1 MVLMTKKWWHDS
13 VIYQI
18 YPKSFNDSNSDG
30 IGDLQGVIEKLD
42 YLNKLGIDLIWL
54 SPVFSSPMKDN
65 GYDIDDYYAIAE
77 QFGSME
83 EMEKLIAEADNRGI
97 GIMMDLVINHS
108 SDQHQWFKESRQSKA
123 NPKRD
128 YYIWKDPKADG
139 SPPTNWRSIFG
150 GSAWTFDEKTG
161 QYYLHTFAEEQPDLN
176 WENKKLRRELY
187 QMVNWWLDKGLA
199 GFRVDAIS
207 YIKKNQFKDQKVNGP
222 DGLSSI
228 FEASANQ
235 PGILDLLNELKA
247 ETFSNYQIVTVAELY
262 AEENERMQ
270 EFAGDDGPFDLV
282 FDFRHVDLDL
292 SEGSEWFKERDW
304 DLVELK
310 ERLNEIQKTYS
321 AERRAAIF
329 WENHDQPRSLNK
341 YLNEDEINDYSI
353 KMLAAVFMLQRGIP
367 FIYQGQEI
375 GMSNVKFN
383 DIDDYQ
389 DLATHGLYQEA
400 LKAGYDK
407 EEVMEVVWRRSR
419 DNSRTPM
426 QWSEAKNAGFSKTE
440 PWLKVNP
447 NYQEINVEENLKD
460 DNSIFYF
467 YKELIK
473 LRKNSPYQEIIVEGE
488 YQPILE
494 SDQNLIAYL
503 RVKAGEKLLLI
514 ANFKNKKVNLN
525 LEYQIEEIILSNY
538 PNHDY
543 RDLKNEKLD
552 YQLNPFETILFKVE

>member
-1 MVLMTKKWWHDS
+1 MILMNKKWWHDS

-30 IGDLQGVIEKLD
+30 IGDLRGIIEKLD
-42 YLNKLGIDLIWL
+42 YLNQLGIDLIWL

-83 EMEKLIAEADNRGI
+83 DMEKLIAEADKRGI

-108 SDQHQWFKESRQSKA
+108 SDQHRWFKESRQSKA

-161 QYYLHTFAEEQPDLN
+161 QYYLHTFAKEQPDLN
-176 WENKKLRRELY
+176 WENKKLRQELY
-187 QMVNWWLDKGLA
+187 QMVNWWLEKGLA

-207 YIKKNQFKDQKVNGP
+207 YIKKNQFKDQKVNGQ

-262 AEENERMQ
+262 AEDNKRMQ

-341 YLNEDEINDYSI
+341 YLSEDEINDYSI

-407 EEVMEVVWRRSR
+407 DEVMEVVWRRSR

-426 QWSEAKNAGFSKTE
+426 QWSEAKNAGFSKAD

-447 NYQEINVEENLKD
+447 NYQEINVEENLKN
-460 DNSIFYF
+460 DNSVFSF

-473 LRKNSPYQEIIVEGE
+473 LRKKSPYQEIIVEGK
-488 YQPILE
+488 YQPLLE

-503 RVKAGEKLLLI
+503 REKEGEKLLLA
-514 ANFKNKKVNLN
+514 ANFKNKEVKINLD
-525 LEYQIEEIILSNY
+525 YQVEEIILSNY
-538 PNHDY
+538 PEFDY
-543 RDLKNEKLD
+543 RALKGKRID
-552 YQLNPFETILFKVE
+552 YQLSPFETILLKVK

>member
-247 ETFSNYQIVTVAELY
+247 ETFFNYQILTVAELY
-262 AEENERMQ
+262 AEDNKRMQ
-270 EFAGDDGPFDLV
+270 EFTGDDGPFDLV

-292 SEGSEWFKERDW
+292 SEGSEWFKQRDW

-321 AERRAAIF
+321 ANRRPAIF

>member
-1 MVLMTKKWWHDS
+1 MTYKWWHDS

-18 YPKSFNDSNSDG
+18 YPKSFNDSNKDG
-30 IGDLQGVIEKLD
+30 IGDLRGIIEKLD
-42 YLNKLGIDLIWL
+42 YLNHLGIDLIWL

-83 EMEKLIAEADNRGI
+83 DMEELIAEADKRGI

-108 SDQHQWFKESRQSKA
+108 SDQHQWFKESRKST
-123 NPKRD
+123 NNSKRD

-139 SPPTNWRSIFG
+139 GPPTNWRSIFG
-150 GSAWTFDEKTG
+150 GSAWKYDEQTA
-161 QYYLHTFAEEQPDLN
+161 QYYLHTFAAEQPDLN
-176 WENKKLRRELY
+176 WENKKLRQELY

-207 YIKKNQFKDQKVNGP
+207 YIKKDEFEDQEVNGP
-222 DGLSSI
+222 DGLGSI

-235 PGILDLLNELKA
+235 SGILNYLNELKK
-247 ETFSNYQIVTVAELY
+247 ETFANYKIVTVAELY
-262 AEENERMQ
+262 AEDNQRMQ
-270 EFAGDDGPFDLV
+270 EFVGNDAPFDLV

-292 SEGSEWFKERDW
+292 SEGSEWFKARDW

-310 ERLNEIQKTYS
+310 ERLNEIQKTY
-321 AERRAAIF
+321 ADERRPTLF

-353 KMLAAVFMLQRGIP
+353 KMMAAVFMLQRGIP

-375 GMSNVKFN
+375 GMTNVKFAQ
-383 DIDDYQ
+383 IDEYQ
-389 DLATHGLYQEA
+389 DLATHGLYEEA
-400 LKAGYDK
+400 LKAGYSK

-426 QWSEAKNAGFSKTE
+426 QWSAAKSAGFSEAE

-447 NYQEINVEENLKD
+447 NYCEINVEKNLKD
-460 DNSIFYF
+460 DNSVFYF

-473 LRKNSPYQEIIVEGE
+473 LRKNSPYQEIIVEGS
-488 YQPILE
+488 YQPLLE
-494 SDQNLIAYL
+494 SDPDLIAYL
-503 RVKAGEKLLLI
+503 REKEGEKLFLA
-514 ANFKNKKVNLN
+514 ANFKNKKVNLD
-525 LEYQIEEIILSNY
+525 LDYQVEEIILSNY
-538 PNHDY
+538 PDYDY
-543 RDLKNEKLD
+543 RDLKDEKLN
-552 YQLNPFETILFKVE
+552 YQLSPFETILFKVK

>member
-1 MVLMTKKWWHDS
+1 MVVMTEKWWYDS

-18 YPKSFNDSNSDG
+18 YPKSFNDSNNDG
-30 IGDLQGVIEKLD
+30 IGDLRGIIEKLD
-42 YLNKLGIDLIWL
+42 YLNRLGIDLIWL

-83 EMEKLIAEADNRGI
+83 DMEELIAEADKRGI

-108 SDQHQWFKESRQSKA
+108 SDQHRWFKESRKSKD

-128 YYIWKDPKADG
+128 YYIWKEPKADG
-139 SPPTNWRSIFG
+139 GPPTNWRSIFG
-150 GSAWTFDEKTG
+150 GSAWTYDQQTE

-176 WENKKLRRELY
+176 WENKKLRQELY

-207 YIKKNQFKDQKVNGP
+207 YIKKSGFKDQKVNGP

-262 AEENERMQ
+262 AEDNKRMQ
-270 EFAGDDGPFDLV
+270 EFAGDDAPFDLV

-292 SEGSEWFKERDW
+292 SEGSEWFKARDW
-304 DLVELK
+304 DLIELK
-310 ERLNEIQKTYS
+310 ERLNEIQKTY
-321 AERRAAIF
+321 ADDRRAAIF

-341 YLNEDEINDYSI
+341 YLNEAEINDYSI

-375 GMSNVKFN
+375 GMSNVKFEN
-383 DIDDYQ
+383 IDDYQ

>member
-1 MVLMTKKWWHDS
+1 MTEKWWHDS

-18 YPKSFNDSNSDG
+18 YPKSFNDSNNDG
-30 IGDLQGVIEKLD
+30 IGDLRGIIEKLD
-42 YLNKLGIDLIWL
+42 YLKQLGIDLIWL

-83 EMEKLIAEADNRGI
+83 DLEKLIAEADKRGI

-108 SDQHQWFKESRQSKA
+108 SDQHQWFKESKKSKT

-128 YYIWKDPKADG
+128 YYIWKDPKTDG
-139 SPPTNWRSIFG
+139 GAPTNWRSIFG
-150 GSAWTFDEKTG
+150 GSAWTFDEKTE
-161 QYYLHTFAEEQPDLN
+161 QYYLHTFAKEQPDLN
-176 WENKKLRRELY
+176 WENNKLRQELY

-207 YIKKNQFKDQKVNGP
+207 YIKKNKFKDKKINGP
-222 DGLSSI
+222 DGLGSI
-228 FEASANQ
+228 FKASANQ
-235 PGILDLLNELKA
+235 PGILDYLKDLKK
-247 ETFSNYQIVTVAELY
+247 ETFANYKIVTVAELY

-292 SEGSEWFKERDW
+292 SEGSEWFKARDW

-310 ERLNEIQKTYS
+310 ERLNEIQKTYDGK
-321 AERRAAIF
+321 RRATLF

-375 GMSNVKFN
+375 GMSNVKFKS
-383 DIDDYQ
+383 IDDYQ

-426 QWSEAKNAGFSKTE
+426 QWSAEKNAGFSEAE
-440 PWLKVNP
+440 PWLKLNP
-447 NYQEINVEENLKD
+447 NYQKINVEENLKD
-460 DNSIFYF
+460 SNSVFYF
-467 YKELIK
+467 YKELIQ
-473 LRKNSPYQEIIVEGE
+473 LRKNSPYQEIIVNGS
-488 YQPILE
+488 YQPLLE
-494 SDQNLIAYL
+494 SDSDLIAYF
-503 RVKAGEKLLLI
+503 RKNSEEKLLLI
-514 ANFKNKKVNLN
+514 ANFKNRKVDLNLN
-525 LEYQIEEIILSNY
+525 YQVEEMILSNY
-538 PNHDY
+538 PDYDY
-543 RDLKNEKLD
+543 RDLKNNIIN
-552 YQLNPFETILFKVE
+552 YQLSPFETILLKVK

>member
-1 MVLMTKKWWHDS
+1 MTEKWWYDS

-18 YPKSFNDSNSDG
+18 YPKSFNDSNNDG
-30 IGDLQGVIEKLD
+30 IGDLRGIIEKLD
-42 YLNKLGIDLIWL
+42 YLNRLGIDLIWL

-83 EMEKLIAEADNRGI
+83 DMEELIAEADKRGI

-108 SDQHQWFKESRQSKA
+108 SDQHRWFKESRKSKD

-128 YYIWKDPKADG
+128 YYIWKEPKADG
-139 SPPTNWRSIFG
+139 GPPTNWRSIFG
-150 GSAWTFDEKTG
+150 GSAWTYDQQTE

-176 WENKKLRRELY
+176 WENKKLRQELY

-207 YIKKNQFKDQKVNGP
+207 YIKKSGFKDQKVNGP

-262 AEENERMQ
+262 AEDNKRMQ
-270 EFAGDDGPFDLV
+270 EFAGDDAPFDLV

-292 SEGSEWFKERDW
+292 SEGSEWFKARDW
-304 DLVELK
+304 DLIELK
-310 ERLNEIQKTYS
+310 ERLNEIQKTY
-321 AERRAAIF
+321 ADDRRAAIF

-341 YLNEDEINDYSI
+341 YLNEAEINDYSI

-375 GMSNVKFN
+375 GMSNVKFEN
-383 DIDDYQ
+383 IDDYQ

>member
-1 MVLMTKKWWHDS
+1 MILMTEKWWHDS

-30 IGDLQGVIEKLD
+30 IGDLRGIIEKLD
-42 YLNKLGIDLIWL
+42 YLNRLGIDLIWL

-83 EMEKLIAEADNRGI
+83 EMEELIAEADKRGI

-108 SDQHQWFKESRQSKA
+108 SDQHRWFKESRKSKA
-123 NPKRD
+123 SPKRD

-150 GSAWTFDEKTG
+150 GSAWTYDQHTK
-161 QYYLHTFAEEQPDLN
+161 QYYLHTFAKEQPDLN
-176 WENKKLRRELY
+176 WENKKLRQELY
-187 QMVNWWLDKGLA
+187 QLVNWWLEKGLA
-199 GFRVDAIS
+199 GFRIDAIS
-207 YIKKNQFKDQKVNGP
+207 YIKKSRFKDQKVNGP
-222 DGLSSI
+222 DGLGSI

-247 ETFSNYQIVTVAELY
+247 ETFSNYQILTVAELY
-262 AEENERMQ
+262 AEDNKRMQ

-310 ERLNEIQKTYS
+310 ERLNEIQKTY
-321 AERRAAIF
+321 ADDRRAAIF

-341 YLNEDEINDYSI
+341 YLSEAEINDYSI

-375 GMSNVKFN
+375 GMSNVKFEN
-383 DIDDYQ
+383 IDDYQ

-426 QWSEAKNAGFSKTE
+426 QWSDAENAGFSKAE

-447 NYQEINVEENLKD
+447 NYQEINVEENLKN

-473 LRKNSPYQEIIVEGE
+473 LRKNSPYQEIIVDGK
-488 YQPILE
+488 YQPLLE
-494 SDQNLIAYL
+494 SDPNLIAYL
-503 RVKAGEKLLLI
+503 REKEGEKLLLA
-514 ANFKNKKVNLN
+514 ANFKNKEVEINLD
-525 LEYQIEEIILSNY
+525 YQVAEIILSNY
-538 PNHDY
+538 PEFDY
-543 RDLKNEKLD
+543 RALKGKKID
-552 YQLNPFETILFKVE
+552 YQLSPFETILLKVK

>member
-1 MVLMTKKWWHDS
+1 MTEKWWHDS

-18 YPKSFNDSNSDG
+18 YPKSFNDSNNDG
-30 IGDLQGVIEKLD
+30 IGDLRGIIEKLD
-42 YLNKLGIDLIWL
+42 YLNRLGIDLIWL

-77 QFGSME
+77 QFGSMDD
-83 EMEKLIAEADNRGI
+83 MEDLIAEADKRGI

-108 SDQHQWFKESRQSKA
+108 SDQHHWFRESRKSKS

-128 YYIWKDPKADG
+128 YYIWKDPKANGD
-139 SPPTNWRSIFG
+139 PPTNWRSIFG
-150 GSAWTFDEKTG
+150 GSAWSYDEKTE

-176 WENKKLRRELY
+176 WENKELRQELY

-207 YIKKNQFKDQKVNGP
+207 YIKKNEFKDQEVNGP

-235 PGILDLLNELKA
+235 SGILDYLNELKT
-247 ETFSNYQIVTVAELY
+247 ETFSNYQLVTVAELY
-262 AEENERMQ
+262 AEDNQRMKD
-270 EFAGDDGPFDLV
+270 FSGDNGPFDLV

-292 SEGSEWFKERDW
+292 SEGSEWFKARDW

-310 ERLNEIQKTYS
+310 ERLNEIQKTY
-321 AERRAAIF
+321 AGKRRATLF

-341 YLNEDEINDYSI
+341 YLNEEEINDYSI

-375 GMSNVKFN
+375 GMTNVKFSE
-383 DIDDYQ
+383 IDDYQ

-400 LKAGYDK
+400 LKAGYDHDQIMK
-407 EEVMEVVWRRSR
+407 IIWRRSR

-426 QWSEAKNAGFSKTE
+426 QWSAENNAGFSEAE
-440 PWLKVNP
+440 PWLKLNP
-447 NYQEINVEENLKD
+447 NFDQINVEENLKD
-460 DNSIFYF
+460 YNSVFYF
-467 YKELIK
+467 YHELIK
-473 LRKNSPYQEIIVEGE
+473 LRKNSPYQKIIVDGK
-488 YQPILE
+488 YQPLLK
-494 SDQNLIAYL
+494 SDTDLIAYL
-503 RVKAGEKLLLI
+503 REKDGEKLLLV
-514 ANFKNKKVNLN
+514 ANFKNKKVDLD
-525 LEYQIEEIILSNY
+525 LDYQVQEIILSNY
-538 PNHDY
+538 PEYDY
-543 RDLKNEKLD
+543 RTLKNKD
-552 YQLNPFETILFKVE
+552 IAYQLTPFETILFKVK

>member
-1 MVLMTKKWWHDS
+1 MTYKWWHDS

-18 YPKSFNDSNSDG
+18 YPKSFNDSNKDG
-30 IGDLQGVIEKLD
+30 IGDLSGIIEKLD
-42 YLNKLGIDLIWL
+42 YLNHLGIDLIWL

-83 EMEKLIAEADNRGI
+83 DMEELIAEADKRGI

-108 SDQHQWFKESRQSKA
+108 SDQHQWFKKSRKST
-123 NPKRD
+123 NNSKRD

-139 SPPTNWRSIFG
+139 GPPTNWRSIFG
-150 GSAWTFDEKTG
+150 GSAWKYDEQTA
-161 QYYLHTFAEEQPDLN
+161 QYYLHTFAAEQPDLN
-176 WENKKLRRELY
+176 WENKKLRQELY

-207 YIKKNQFKDQKVNGP
+207 YIKKDEFEDQEVNGP
-222 DGLSSI
+222 DGLGSI
-228 FEASANQ
+228 FETSANQ
-235 PGILDLLNELKA
+235 SGILNYLNELKK
-247 ETFSNYQIVTVAELY
+247 ETFANYKIVTVAELY
-262 AEENERMQ
+262 AEDNQRMQ
-270 EFAGDDGPFDLV
+270 EFSGDDGPFDLV

-292 SEGSEWFKERDW
+292 SEGSEWFKARDW

-310 ERLNEIQKTYS
+310 ERLNEIQKTY
-321 AERRAAIF
+321 ADERRPTLF

-353 KMLAAVFMLQRGIP
+353 KMLAAVFMLQRGIS

-375 GMSNVKFN
+375 GMTNVKFAQ
-383 DIDDYQ
+383 IDEYQ
-389 DLATHGLYQEA
+389 DLATHGLYEEA
-400 LKAGYDK
+400 LKAGYSK
-407 EEVMEVVWRRSR
+407 EEVMEAVWRRSR

-426 QWSEAKNAGFSKTE
+426 QWSAAKNAGFSEAE

-447 NYQEINVEENLKD
+447 NYNEINVEKNLKD
-460 DNSIFYF
+460 DNSVFYF

-473 LRKNSPYQEIIVEGE
+473 LRKNSPYQEIIVEGS

-494 SDQNLIAYL
+494 SDPDLIAYL
-503 RVKAGEKLLLI
+503 REKEGENLLLA
-514 ANFKNKKVNLN
+514 ANFKNKKVDLD
-525 LEYQIEEIILSNY
+525 LDYQVEEIILNNY
-538 PNHDY
+538 PDYNY
-543 RDLKNEKLD
+543 RDLKDKKLN
-552 YQLNPFETILFKVE
+552 YQLSPFETILFKVK

>member
-1 MVLMTKKWWHDS
+1 MTKKWWHDS

>member
-1 MVLMTKKWWHDS
+1 MNKKWWHDS

-30 IGDLQGVIEKLD
+30 IGDLRGIIEKLD
-42 YLNKLGIDLIWL
+42 YLNQLGIDLIWL

-83 EMEKLIAEADNRGI
+83 DMEELIAEADKRGI

-108 SDQHQWFKESRQSKA
+108 SDQHRWFKESRKSKA
-123 NPKRD
+123 SPKRD

-161 QYYLHTFAEEQPDLN
+161 QYYLHTFAKEQPDLN
-176 WENKKLRRELY
+176 WENKKLRQELY
-187 QMVNWWLDKGLA
+187 QMVNWWLEKGLA

-207 YIKKNQFKDQKVNGP
+207 YIKKNQFKDQKVNGQ

-262 AEENERMQ
+262 AEDNKRMQ

-341 YLNEDEINDYSI
+341 YLSEDEINDYSI

-407 EEVMEVVWRRSR
+407 DEVMEVVWRRSR

-426 QWSEAKNAGFSKTE
+426 QWSEAKNAGFSKAD

-447 NYQEINVEENLKD
+447 NYQEINVEENLKN
-460 DNSIFYF
+460 DNSVFSF

-473 LRKNSPYQEIIVEGE
+473 LRKKSPYQEIIVEGK
-488 YQPILE
+488 YQPLLE

-503 RVKAGEKLLLI
+503 REKEGEKLLLA
-514 ANFKNKKVNLN
+514 ANFKNKEVKINLD
-525 LEYQIEEIILSNY
+525 YQVEEIILSNY
-538 PNHDY
+538 PEFDY
-543 RDLKNEKLD
+543 RALKGKRID
-552 YQLNPFETILFKVE
+552 YQLSPFETILLKVK

>member
-1 MVLMTKKWWHDS
+1 MVLMTHKWWHDS

-18 YPKSFNDSNSDG
+18 YPKSFNDSNKDG
-30 IGDLQGVIEKLD
+30 IGDLRGIIEKLD
-42 YLNKLGIDLIWL
+42 YLNHLGIDLIWL

-83 EMEKLIAEADNRGI
+83 DMEELIAEADKRGI

-108 SDQHQWFKESRQSKA
+108 SDQHQWFKESRKSR
-123 NPKRD
+123 NNSKRD
-128 YYIWKDPKADG
+128 YYIWKDPKEDG
-139 SPPTNWRSIFG
+139 GPTTNWRSIFG
-150 GSAWTFDEKTG
+150 GSAWTYDEKTE
-161 QYYLHTFAEEQPDLN
+161 QYYLHTFAAEQPDLN
-176 WENKKLRRELY
+176 WENKELRQELY

-207 YIKKNQFKDQKVNGP
+207 YIKKDKFKDQAVNGP
-222 DGLSSI
+222 DGLGSI

-235 PGILDLLNELKA
+235 PGILSYLNELKA

-262 AEENERMQ
+262 AEDNKRMK
-270 EFAGDDGPFDLV
+270 EFSGDDGPFDLV

-292 SEGSEWFKERDW
+292 SEGSEWFKARDW

-310 ERLNEIQKTYS
+310 ERLNEIQKTY
-321 AERRAAIF
+321 ADERRPTLF

-375 GMSNVKFN
+375 GMKNVKFAQ
-383 DIDDYQ
+383 IDEYQ
-389 DLATHGLYQEA
+389 DLATHGLYEEA
-400 LKAGYDK
+400 LKAGYSK

-426 QWSEAKNAGFSKTE
+426 QWSVAKNAGFSEAE

-447 NYQEINVEENLKD
+447 NYSEINVEKNLKD
-460 DNSIFYF
+460 DNSVFYF

-473 LRKNSPYQEIIVEGE
+473 LRKNSPYQEIIVEGS
-488 YQPILE
+488 YQPLLE
-494 SDQNLIAYL
+494 SDSDLIAYL
-503 RVKAGEKLLLI
+503 REKEGEKLLLA
-514 ANFKNKKVNLN
+514 ANFKNKKVDLD
-525 LEYQIEEIILSNY
+525 LDYQVEEIILSNY
-538 PNHDY
+538 PDYDY
-543 RDLKNEKLD
+543 RDLKDKKLN
-552 YQLNPFETILFKVE
+552 YKLSPFETILFKVK

>member
-1 MVLMTKKWWHDS
+1 MTEKWWHDS

-30 IGDLQGVIEKLD
+30 IGDLRGIIEKLD
-42 YLNKLGIDLIWL
+42 YLNHLGIDLIWL

-83 EMEKLIAEADNRGI
+83 DMEELIAEADKRGI

-108 SDQHQWFKESRQSKA
+108 SDQHQWFKESRKSKD

-128 YYIWKDPKADG
+128 YYIWKESEADG
-139 SPPTNWRSIFG
+139 GPPTNWRSIFG
-150 GSAWTFDEKTG
+150 GSVWTYDEKTE

-176 WENKKLRRELY
+176 WENKKLRQELY

-207 YIKKNQFKDQKVNGP
+207 YIKKDKFEDQEVNGP
-222 DGLSSI
+222 DGLGSI

-235 PGILDLLNELKA
+235 PGILNYLNELK
-247 ETFSNYQIVTVAELY
+247 EKTFANYKIVTVAELY
-262 AEENERMQ
+262 AEDNQRMK
-270 EFAGDDGPFDLV
+270 EFSGDDGPFDLV

-292 SEGSEWFKERDW
+292 SEGSEWFKAREW

-310 ERLNEIQKTYS
+310 ERLNEIQKTY
-321 AERRAAIF
+321 AEERRPTLF

-341 YLNEDEINDYSI
+341 YLNKNEINDYSI

-375 GMSNVKFN
+375 GMTNVKFSE
-383 DIDDYQ
+383 IDDYQ
-389 DLATHGLYQEA
+389 DLATHGLYKEA
-400 LKAGYDK
+400 IKAGYSKD
-407 EEVMEVVWRRSR
+407 EVMEVVWRRSR

-426 QWSEAKNAGFSKTE
+426 QWTAEKNAGFSETE
-440 PWLKVNP
+440 PWLKLNP
-447 NYQEINVEENLKD
+447 NYDEINVEENLKD
-460 DNSIFYF
+460 DNSVFYF

-473 LRKNSPYQEIIVEGE
+473 LRKNSPYQEIIVNGS
-488 YQPILE
+488 YQPLLE
-494 SDQNLIAYL
+494 SDSNLIVYL
-503 RVKAGEKLLLI
+503 REKEGEKLLLA
-514 ANFKNKKVNLN
+514 ANFKNKKIDLN
-525 LEYQIEEIILSNY
+525 LDYQVEEIILSNY
-538 PNHDY
+538 PDYDY
-543 RDLKNEKLD
+543 RELKNKKID
-552 YQLNPFETILFKVE
+552 YQLSPFETILFKVE

>member
-1 MVLMTKKWWHDS
+1 MTEKWWYDS

-18 YPKSFNDSNSDG
+18 YPKSFNDSNNDG
-30 IGDLQGVIEKLD
+30 IGDLRGIIEKLD
-42 YLNKLGIDLIWL
+42 YLNRLGIDLIWL

-83 EMEKLIAEADNRGI
+83 DMEELIAEADKRGI

-108 SDQHQWFKESRQSKA
+108 SDQHRWFKESRKSKD

-128 YYIWKDPKADG
+128 YYIWKEPKADG
-139 SPPTNWRSIFG
+139 GPPTNWRSIFG
-150 GSAWTFDEKTG
+150 GSAWTYDQQTE

-176 WENKKLRRELY
+176 WENKKLRQELY

-207 YIKKNQFKDQKVNGP
+207 YIKKSGFKDQKVNGP

-235 PGILDLLNELKA
+235 PGILNLLDELKA

-262 AEENERMQ
+262 AEDNKRMQ
-270 EFAGDDGPFDLV
+270 EFAGDDAPFDLV

-292 SEGSEWFKERDW
+292 SEGSEWFKARDW
-304 DLVELK
+304 DLIELK
-310 ERLNEIQKTYS
+310 ERLNEIQKTY
-321 AERRAAIF
+321 ADDRRAAIF

-341 YLNEDEINDYSI
+341 YLNEAEINDYSI

-375 GMSNVKFN
+375 GMSNVKFEN
-383 DIDDYQ
+383 IDDYQ

-426 QWSEAKNAGFSKTE
+426 QWSDAENAGFSKAE

-447 NYQEINVEENLKD
+447 NYQEINVEENLKN

-473 LRKNSPYQEIIVEGE
+473 LRKNSPYQEIIVDGK
-488 YQPILE
+488 YQPLLE
-494 SDQNLIAYL
+494 SDPNLIAYL
-503 RVKAGEKLLLI
+503 REKEGEKLLLA
-514 ANFKNKKVNLN
+514 ANFKNKEVEINLD
-525 LEYQIEEIILSNY
+525 YQVAEIILSNY
-538 PNHDY
+538 PEFDY
-543 RDLKNEKLD
+543 RALKGKKID
-552 YQLNPFETILFKVE
+552 YQLSPFETILLKVK

>member
-1 MVLMTKKWWHDS
+1 MTEKWWHDS

-30 IGDLQGVIEKLD
+30 IGDLRGIIEKLD
-42 YLNKLGIDLIWL
+42 YLNHLGIDLIWL

-83 EMEKLIAEADNRGI
+83 AMEELIAEADKRGI

-108 SDQHQWFKESRQSKA
+108 SDQHQWFKESRKSKE

-128 YYIWKDPKADG
+128 YYIWKDPKVDG
-139 SPPTNWRSIFG
+139 EPPTNWRSIFG
-150 GSAWTFDEKTG
+150 GSAWTYDEKTK

-176 WENKKLRRELY
+176 WENKELRQQLY

-207 YIKKNQFKDQKVNGP
+207 YIKKDEFKDQEVNGP
-222 DGLSSI
+222 DGLGSI

-235 PGILDLLNELKA
+235 PGILNYLNELKE
-247 ETFSNYQIVTVAELY
+247 ETFANYKIVTVAELY
-262 AEENERMQ
+262 AEDNQRMQ
-270 EFAGDDGPFDLV
+270 EFAGDDAPFDLV

-292 SEGSEWFKERDW
+292 SEGSEWFKARDW
-304 DLVELK
+304 NLIELK
-310 ERLNEIQKTYS
+310 EKLNEVQKTYGGK
-321 AERRAAIF
+321 RRPTLF

-375 GMSNVKFN
+375 GMTNVKFSE
-383 DIDDYQ
+383 IDEYQ

-400 LKAGYDK
+400 LKAGYNKDK
-407 EEVMEVVWRRSR
+407 VMEVVWRRSR

-426 QWSEAKNAGFSKTE
+426 QWSAAKNAGFSEAE
-440 PWLKVNP
+440 PWLKVNQ
-447 NYQEINVEENLKD
+447 NYREINVEENLKD
-460 DNSIFYF
+460 DNSVFYF

-473 LRKNSPYQEIIVEGE
+473 LRKNSPYQKIIVDGS
-488 YQPILE
+488 YQPLLE
-494 SDQNLIAYL
+494 SDPDLITYL
-503 RVKAGEKLLLI
+503 REKEGEKLLLA
-514 ANFKNKKVNLN
+514 ANFKNKNVDLD
-525 LEYQIEEIILSNY
+525 LDYQIQEIILSNY
-538 PNHDY
+538 PDY
-543 RDLKNEKLD
+543 DYKDLKGEKLN
-552 YQLNPFETILFKVE
+552 YQLSPFETILFKVK

>member
-1 MVLMTKKWWHDS
+1 MTEKWWYDS

-18 YPKSFNDSNSDG
+18 YPKSFNDSNNDG
-30 IGDLQGVIEKLD
+30 IGDLRGIIEKLD
-42 YLNKLGIDLIWL
+42 YLNRLGIDLIWL

-83 EMEKLIAEADNRGI
+83 DMEELIAEADKRGI

-108 SDQHQWFKESRQSKA
+108 SDQHRWFKESRKSKD

-128 YYIWKDPKADG
+128 YYIWKEPKADG
-139 SPPTNWRSIFG
+139 GPPTNWRSIFG
-150 GSAWTFDEKTG
+150 GSAWTYDQQTE

-176 WENKKLRRELY
+176 WENKKLRQELY

-207 YIKKNQFKDQKVNGP
+207 YIKKSGFKDQKVNGP

-262 AEENERMQ
+262 AEDNKRMQ
-270 EFAGDDGPFDLV
+270 EFAGDDAPFDLV

-292 SEGSEWFKERDW
+292 SEGSEWFKARDW
-304 DLVELK
+304 DLIELK
-310 ERLNEIQKTYS
+310 ERLNEIQKTY
-321 AERRAAIF
+321 ADDRRAAIF

-341 YLNEDEINDYSI
+341 YLNEAEINDYSI

-375 GMSNVKFN
+375 GMSNVKFEN
-383 DIDDYQ
+383 IDD
-389 DLATHGLYQEA
+389 
-400 LKAGYDK
+400 
-407 EEVMEVVWRRSR
+407 
-419 DNSRTPM
+419 
-426 QWSEAKNAGFSKTE
+426 
-440 PWLKVNP
+440 
-447 NYQEINVEENLKD
+447 
-460 DNSIFYF
+460 
-467 YKELIK
+467 
-473 LRKNSPYQEIIVEGE
+473 
-488 YQPILE
+488 
-494 SDQNLIAYL
+494 
-503 RVKAGEKLLLI
+503 
-514 ANFKNKKVNLN
+514 
-525 LEYQIEEIILSNY
+525 
-538 PNHDY
+538 
-543 RDLKNEKLD
+543 
-552 YQLNPFETILFKVE
+552 

>member
-1 MVLMTKKWWHDS
+1 MVVMTEKWWYDS

-18 YPKSFNDSNSDG
+18 YPKSFNDSNNDG
-30 IGDLQGVIEKLD
+30 IGDLRGIIEKLD
-42 YLNKLGIDLIWL
+42 YLNRLGIDLIWL

-83 EMEKLIAEADNRGI
+83 DMEELIAEADKRGI

-108 SDQHQWFKESRQSKA
+108 SDQHRWFKESRKSKN

-128 YYIWKDPKADG
+128 YYIWKEPKADG
-139 SPPTNWRSIFG
+139 GPPTNWRSIFG
-150 GSAWTFDEKTG
+150 GSAWTYDQQTE

-176 WENKKLRRELY
+176 WENKKLRQELY

-207 YIKKNQFKDQKVNGP
+207 YIKKSGFKDQKVNGP

-262 AEENERMQ
+262 AEDNKRMQ
-270 EFAGDDGPFDLV
+270 EFAGDDAPFDLV

-292 SEGSEWFKERDW
+292 SEGSEWFKARDW
-304 DLVELK
+304 DLIELK
-310 ERLNEIQKTYS
+310 ERLNEIQKTY
-321 AERRAAIF
+321 ADDRRAAIF

-341 YLNEDEINDYSI
+341 YLNEAEINDYSI

-375 GMSNVKFN
+375 GMSNVKFEN
-383 DIDDYQ
+383 IDDYQ

-426 QWSEAKNAGFSKTE
+426 QWSDAENAGFSKAE
-440 PWLKVNP
+440 PWLKLNP

-460 DNSIFYF
+460 DNSVFYF

-473 LRKNSPYQEIIVEGE
+473 LRKNSPYQEIIVDGK
-488 YQPILE
+488 YQPLLE
-494 SDQNLIAYL
+494 SDPNLIAYL
-503 RVKAGEKLLLI
+503 REKEGEKLLLA
-514 ANFKNKKVNLN
+514 ANFKNKEVEINLD
-525 LEYQIEEIILSNY
+525 YQVAEIILSNY
-538 PNHDY
+538 PEFDY
-543 RDLKNEKLD
+543 RALKGKKID
-552 YQLNPFETILFKVE
+552 YQLSPFETILLKVK

>member
-1 MVLMTKKWWHDS
+1 MTHKWWHDS

-18 YPKSFNDSNSDG
+18 YPKSFNDSNKDG
-30 IGDLQGVIEKLD
+30 IGDLRGIIEKLD
-42 YLNKLGIDLIWL
+42 YLNHLGIDLIWL

-83 EMEKLIAEADNRGI
+83 DMEELIAEADKRGI

-108 SDQHQWFKESRQSKA
+108 SDQHQWFKESRKSR
-123 NPKRD
+123 NNSKRD
-128 YYIWKDPKADG
+128 YYIWKDPKEDG
-139 SPPTNWRSIFG
+139 GPTTNWRSIFG
-150 GSAWTFDEKTG
+150 GSAWTYDEKTE
-161 QYYLHTFAEEQPDLN
+161 QYYLHTFAAEQPDLN
-176 WENKKLRRELY
+176 WENKELRQELY

-207 YIKKNQFKDQKVNGP
+207 YIKKDKFKDQAVNGP
-222 DGLSSI
+222 DGLGSI

-235 PGILDLLNELKA
+235 PGILSYLNELKA

-262 AEENERMQ
+262 AEDNKRMK
-270 EFAGDDGPFDLV
+270 EFSGDDGPFDLV

-292 SEGSEWFKERDW
+292 SEGSEWFKARDW

-310 ERLNEIQKTYS
+310 ERLNEIQKTY
-321 AERRAAIF
+321 ADERRPTLF

-375 GMSNVKFN
+375 GMKNVKFAQ
-383 DIDDYQ
+383 IDEYQ
-389 DLATHGLYQEA
+389 DLATHGLYEEA
-400 LKAGYDK
+400 LKAGYSK

-426 QWSEAKNAGFSKTE
+426 QWSVAKNAGFSEAE

-447 NYQEINVEENLKD
+447 NYSEINVEKNLKD
-460 DNSIFYF
+460 DNSVFYF

-473 LRKNSPYQEIIVEGE
+473 LRKNSPYQEIIVEGS
-488 YQPILE
+488 YQPLLE
-494 SDQNLIAYL
+494 SDSDLIAYL
-503 RVKAGEKLLLI
+503 REKEGEKLLLA
-514 ANFKNKKVNLN
+514 ANFKNKKVDLD
-525 LEYQIEEIILSNY
+525 LDYQVEEIILSNY
-538 PNHDY
+538 PDYDY
-543 RDLKNEKLD
+543 RDLKDKKLN
-552 YQLNPFETILFKVE
+552 YKLSPFETILFKVK